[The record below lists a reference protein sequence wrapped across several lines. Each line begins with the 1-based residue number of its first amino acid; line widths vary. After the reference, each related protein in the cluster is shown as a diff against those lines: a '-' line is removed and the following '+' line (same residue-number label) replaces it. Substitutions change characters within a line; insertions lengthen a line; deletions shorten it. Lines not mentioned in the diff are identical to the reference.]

1 MGMFGP
7 TNDEFDLFKNQIDSF
22 KHHVDDRLRKISSEV
37 ERSAT
42 DSELEAKGAAER
54 ALQFEESSRAASGKI
69 GEALSE
75 ISAFRAT
82 LLENIENLKEKINRS
97 ENSEE
102 KLSEKINNVSSIY
115 SEFLERKKGLDTS
128 IEDLS
133 VKIKSANDYLKRSEK
148 LPDAVKEAE
157 KLVEELSSSGESAK
171 NILGNVVSR
180 KNDVD
185 KLHKEIYGEDIND
198 ADGKATHI
206 DGVKDKLESAYENI
220 KNNIEE
226 LEVDAAKAVEDVVV
240 KHEMVL
246 SERKENYENL
256 IKEARARYEQ
266 INSQITGLLPGAM
279 AEGLSAAYEKKR
291 ESEENSLLRFES
303 KFSYAIYGL
312 VAISMIPFAV
322 DLYLLAFKGRDLV
335 QVVKETPSLIVAILP
350 IYFPVLWLA
359 YSMGKKANLSK
370 RLIEEYTHK
379 SVLGKTFSGLSY
391 QIETLQHQGVVKE
404 ELRTKLLFNVLQV
417 SAENPGKLITDY
429 QKSDHPLMDALEK
442 SGKLSDSLDVLS
454 KIPGLSVL
462 MKKIAEKDAIELNLQ
477 AKRIESGLAANED
490 IPVKES

>member
-1 MGMFGP
+1 M
-7 TNDEFDLFKNQIDSF
+7 
-22 KHHVDDRLRKISSEV
+22 
-37 ERSAT
+37 
-42 DSELEAKGAAER
+42 
-54 ALQFEESSRAASGKI
+54 
-69 GEALSE
+69 
-75 ISAFRAT
+75 
-82 LLENIENLKEKINRS
+82 
-97 ENSEE
+97 
-102 KLSEKINNVSSIY
+102 
-115 SEFLERKKGLDTS
+115 
-128 IEDLS
+128 
-133 VKIKSANDYLKRSEK
+133 
-148 LPDAVKEAE
+148 KEAE
-157 KLVEELSSSGESAK
+157 KLVEELTSSGESAK

-198 ADGKATHI
+198 ADGKATHV
-206 DGVKDKLESAYENI
+206 DGIKDELESAYENI
-220 KNNIEE
+220 QNSIEE
-226 LEVDAAKAVEDVVV
+226 LGVDAAKAVEDVVL
-240 KHEMVL
+240 KHEILL
-246 SERKENYENL
+246 SERKEIYENL
-256 IKEARARYEQ
+256 LKEARARYEQ
-266 INSQITGLLPGAM
+266 INTQITGLLPGAM

-291 ESEENSLLRFES
+291 EAEEISLLRFES

-335 QVVKETPSLIVAILP
+335 QVVKETPSLVVAILP

-379 SVLGKTFSGLSY
+379 SFLGKTFSGLSY

-442 SGKLSDSLDVLS
+442 SGKLSDSLDALS
-454 KIPGLSVL
+454 KIPGLSALV
-462 MKKIAEKDAIELNLQ
+462 KKIAEKDATELKLQ
-477 AKRIESGLAANED
+477 GKRIEIGLAANED
-490 IPVKES
+490 ASERESQLGGKI